1 MGEIGR
7 HVARFNCGLAIV
19 EELVERRR
27 RGSREERGR
36 RRRSRSRRV
45 IPRSWNAQA
54 LVEVSGSL
62 LSVELYVAC
71 RGFVSHS

>member
-7 HVARFNCGLAIV
+7 HVARFNCGLTVV

-27 RGSREERGR
+27 GRSREERRR
-36 RRRSRSRRV
+36 RRRSRSKRV

-54 LVEVSGSL
+54 LIEVSGSL
-62 LSVELYVAC
+62 LGVELCVAC